1 MDPNY
6 VSIAQKIEPSEVEKK
21 IEEYLQRGTPRDAK
35 LVKSA
40 KTVINSKSL
49 IHPDM
54 DYGDSLRQFTSESAD
69 DVRRI
74 LKESDSDTAKDLI
87 NSCDQNST
95 LIDRYTR
102 VVKEN
107 EALKKDLEKREL
119 ELNALGPRY
128 KYMEKHF
135 EDFIRLKEEYERL
148 KEDKIREGKIVDTR
162 NKSQQTWASSIIC
175 DTCVKTLDVIQ
186 SPDFQHY
193 VSSRREDSFCV
204 TKSELLELEEKFKAL
219 KDTISEREREYENRF
234 EKAEIIHLTA
244 LNCKYRSQ
252 LQDLHRKNKQNHNWA
267 NALQK
272 IIAKLCARDELG
284 DLTEQEHGWVD
295 RIVDKYLSIEEASR
309 EQPEFEASGSHD
321 SLPTSDHPS
330 EDRQ

>member
-162 NKSQQTWASSIIC
+162 NKSQQVSHA
-175 DTCVKTLDVIQ
+175 LHY
-186 SPDFQHY
+186 FQIH
-193 VSSRREDSFCV
+193 CAAM
-204 TKSELLELEEKFKAL
+204 LE
-219 KDTISEREREYENRF
+219 
-234 EKAEIIHLTA
+234 
-244 LNCKYRSQ
+244 
-252 LQDLHRKNKQNHNWA
+252 
-267 NALQK
+267 
-272 IIAKLCARDELG
+272 
-284 DLTEQEHGWVD
+284 
-295 RIVDKYLSIEEASR
+295 
-309 EQPEFEASGSHD
+309 
-321 SLPTSDHPS
+321 
-330 EDRQ
+330 